1 MTGEAKSVKMVKC
14 ALIPVLVAVVALSV
28 GGCANGRRVKPPP
41 RHDLSL
47 QLSGGPGATTQVAVL
62 MGSAVIPLGVVG
74 VPNRTTGV
82 DVSSI
87 TVTLY
92 PDDEEVCLVEWRDL
106 FAEAS
111 HADSHQFFRVVRLDQ
126 AKTTTLLAGDWLL
139 AASGNAA
146 GARTITR
153 ADGARVPLALS
164 ISGTCQI
171 LHKTGWIG
179 VIRTSETRGLRS
191 DDAQAPAMLIDAFRL
206 ITWYRIE
213 EDHCRHD
220 SSSFVDLLLTAENA
234 GPSAAEVVEAH
245 PWLSFGATIAHDPAW
260 FTIVAEPPLSGDHPC
275 VDTGGR

>member
-1 MTGEAKSVKMVKC
+1 MKAAVKVAVNAVDR
-14 ALIPVLVAVVALSV
+14 ALLTVLVAAFALSIV
-28 GGCANGRRVKPPP
+28 GCANGRVVKPPP

-47 QLSGGPGATTQVAVL
+47 QLSGGAGATTQVAVL
-62 MGSAVIPLGVVG
+62 MGSAVIPLGRVG

-111 HADSHQFFRVVRLDQ
+111 HVDSHQFFRVVRLDR
-126 AKTTTLLAGDWLL
+126 ATTTLMAGDWLL

-179 VIRTSETRGLRS
+179 LIRTSETRGLRT
-191 DDAQAPAMLIDAFRL
+191 DDEQAPAMLIDAFRL

-213 EDHCRHD
+213 EDYCRHD
-220 SSSFVDLLLTAENA
+220 SSSFVDLLVTAENA

-245 PWLSFGATIAHDPAW
+245 PWLKFGATIAHDPAW
-260 FTIVAEPPLSGDHPC
+260 FTIVTEPPLSGDHPC
-275 VDTGGR
+275 VDTGSP